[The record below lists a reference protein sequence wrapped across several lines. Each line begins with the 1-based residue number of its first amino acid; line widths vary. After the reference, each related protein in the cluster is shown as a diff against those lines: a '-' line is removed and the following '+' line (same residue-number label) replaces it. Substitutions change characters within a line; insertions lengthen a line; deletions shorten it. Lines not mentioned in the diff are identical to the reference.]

1 MKTSIILLTLIIGIS
16 FSSSLTNAKHTPQTQ
31 RCFTEEE
38 VDKSLM
44 AVYGERLSFIAIN
57 GTRLL
62 KIYINSQTGTYTVM
76 TVGEEAC
83 PLGSGDA
90 WTIVPSTEGE
100 AS

>member
-1 MKTSIILLTLIIGIS
+1 MKTSIILLTLIIGI
-16 FSSSLTNAKHTPQTQ
+16 SSSLTNAKHTPQTQ

-62 KIYINSQTGTYTVM
+62 KIYINKESGTYTVM

-83 PLGSGDA
+83 PLGSGEA
-90 WTIVPSTEGE
+90 WTVVPLAEG
-100 AS
+100 SPS